1 MKNVRRLSIVVLLI
15 ALAIM
20 SFGSTGAQMEAPD
33 VPVKLGVLS
42 PITGPAASL
51 GQEILNW
58 QILAVEDFNERYGW
72 EVEIVEGDTE
82 IDPAVGVVAAE
93 AVIADGDVYGATG
106 PAGSQVVA
114 ATLDMFNEAGMAHIS
129 ASATDPS
136 LTADGGNGTFFRVV
150 PSDDFQGPT
159 IGSYLAENLGAT
171 ALFIIDDQSTYSV
184 GLSDIAGEVFEE
196 AGGEIVGRESVTQDD
211 IDFSALVTS
220 IDSSGA
226 DAVFFPGQIASQGA
240 TLAQQLLEQGVDV
253 ILMGADGWQS
263 QEDFIDAAAGAT
275 EGAYST
281 SFAPDVHELEAA
293 ADQVARY
300 TEEYGDFTSFGPPA
314 YAAATV
320 VLEAMY
326 RTYEADG
333 ELSRE
338 AVAAEVANTDM
349 EDTILGIPISFADN
363 GDLEGGSFFIF
374 VVEDGA
380 FVLQAE

>member
-1 MKNVRRLSIVVLLI
+1 MKNIRRLSIVVLLI
-15 ALAIM
+15 ALTVM

-42 PITGPAASL
+42 PITGPAASI
-51 GQEILNW
+51 GQEVLNW

-82 IDPAVGVVAAE
+82 IDPAVGVVVAE
-93 AVIADGDVYGATG
+93 AIIADSDVYGATG

-114 ATLDMFNEAGMAHIS
+114 ATMDMLNEAGMAHVS

-136 LTADGGNGTFFRVV
+136 LTEDGGNGTFFRVV
-150 PSDDFQGPT
+150 PTDADQGPT
-159 IGSYLAENLGAT
+159 IGNYLVENLGAT

-184 GLSDIAGEVFEE
+184 GLANIAGETFEE
-196 AGGEIVGRESVTQDD
+196 GGGEVVGRESVTQED

-240 TLAQQLLEQGVDV
+240 TLAGQLAEQGVAV
-253 ILMGADGWQS
+253 ILMGADGFYS
-263 QEDFIDAAAGAT
+263 PGDFIEAAAGAT
-275 EGAYST
+275 EGAYAT
-281 SFAPDVHELEAA
+281 SFAPDIHGLESA
-293 ADQVARY
+293 ADVVERY
-300 TEEYGDFTSFGPPA
+300 EEEYGEFGTFGPPA
-314 YAAATV
+314 YVAATV

-326 RTYEADG
+326 SVYEADG

-338 AVAAEVANTDM
+338 AVAAEVAATEM
-349 EDTILGIPISFADN
+349 EDSILGIPISFADN

-374 VVEDGA
+374 QVQDGA
-380 FVLQAE
+380 FVLLTE